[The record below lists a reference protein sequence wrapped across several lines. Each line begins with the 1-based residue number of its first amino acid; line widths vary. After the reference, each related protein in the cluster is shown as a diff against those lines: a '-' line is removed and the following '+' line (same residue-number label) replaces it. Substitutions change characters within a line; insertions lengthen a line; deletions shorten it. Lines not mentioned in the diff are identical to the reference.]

1 MKYFIFLNFYFI
13 LFVIAWASIFGNVNV
28 FLGSLSGLAFIFM
41 TFFVVMFIGSDIGD
55 LRRKRMH
62 KSLFGR

>member
-13 LFVIAWASIFGNVNV
+13 LFVIAWAGIFNHANAL
-28 FLGSLSGLAFIFM
+28 LGSLSGLAFIFM

-55 LRRKRMH
+55 LRRKRTH
-62 KSLFGR
+62 KSLFRR